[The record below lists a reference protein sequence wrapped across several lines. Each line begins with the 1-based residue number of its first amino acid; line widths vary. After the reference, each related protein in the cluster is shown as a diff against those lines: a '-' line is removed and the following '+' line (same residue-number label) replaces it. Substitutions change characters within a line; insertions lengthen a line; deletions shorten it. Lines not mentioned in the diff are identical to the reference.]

1 MQIQFFLVNRK
12 INRISNGYAF
22 YFFLQYGD
30 REASSLSQAL
40 YPIIPRFFDGI
51 EVVPSLLHGDLW
63 GGNAAQISDSP
74 GMLLASTSKACSK
87 HHVSRLHITGRA
99 RLIRSH
105 SSARF
110 SFELSGN
117 SN

>member
-1 MQIQFFLVNRK
+1 M
-12 INRISNGYAF
+12 ATH
-22 YFFLQYGD
+22 FFLQYGD

-87 HHVSRLHITGRA
+87 HHVSRLHIKTKY
-99 RLIRSH
+99 LIRET
-105 SSARF
+105 
-110 SFELSGN
+110 FELTSITIADIG
-117 SN
+117 SRIFY